1 MGSHMRSTWIRR
13 GSSGVTLVELM
24 VAVAIVGILAAI
36 AYPSY
41 QRYVA
46 RTHRSSAQACLSQY
60 VQFMER
66 YYTTNLTYEDAA
78 PSLGCR
84 AESNMDRHYSFDV
97 IGVAQGTYT
106 VAATPI
112 DTQASLDAQCGILSI
127 DDTGART
134 ISGSG
139 DVENC
144 W

>member
-1 MGSHMRSTWIRR
+1 MGSHQRSARIRR
-13 GSSGVTLVELM
+13 GSGGVTLVELM
-24 VAVAIVGILAAI
+24 VAVAIVGILTAL

-46 RTHRSSAQACLSQY
+46 RTHRSAARACLSQY

-66 YYTTNLTYEDAA
+66 YYTTNLTYVAAA

-84 AESNMDRHYSFDV
+84 AEGNMDRHYTFDV
-97 IGVAQGTYT
+97 IDVAQGRYT

-112 DTQASLDAQCGILSI
+112 NTQAALDNQCGILRI
-127 DDTGART
+127 DSTGART

-139 DVENC
+139 DVEHC